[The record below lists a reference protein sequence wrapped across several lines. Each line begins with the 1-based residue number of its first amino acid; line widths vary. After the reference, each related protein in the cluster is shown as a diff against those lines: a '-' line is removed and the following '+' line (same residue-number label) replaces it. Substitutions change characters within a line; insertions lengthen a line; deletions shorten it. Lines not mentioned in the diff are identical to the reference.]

1 MYQPQLEAE
10 KSLIGGLLIAP
21 EYIPHVAGEIET
33 DDFYL
38 DESKLAFEAMLA
50 LYQDKEQIDYVSV
63 AHRRPQIK
71 EYALYCADLVPNVT
85 LQAIDNYAMLTKEE
99 RARRQ
104 AYDKAMELIDMLD
117 YREQIS
123 SIGATVNDLAK
134 IMDLTKEQDETTIKQ
149 GLLTLF
155 RDYKNNREY
164 IKTGYHSLDQKTYI
178 ERSDY
183 IVIGGRPSS
192 GKTAFSLNLALHL
205 AKRYHVVYFSLE
217 TKNQKI
223 IERLFTT
230 YAGLDFGKLKSRTL
244 NDDEM
249 LKAAQDSIGAS
260 KLKLTVVN
268 ASGKTV
274 AWIQSKA
281 LKLKA
286 DIVMIDYI
294 GLIQAKGKSR
304 YEMVSNIS
312 VDLHVM
318 AQSLGITVVALS
330 QLNRAGSG
338 APRMEDLR
346 ESGQIEQ
353 DADLIMLLHNDKD
366 KGEYTVIVA
375 KNKEG
380 ITGAVPMRFDGA
392 KQTFYELETRYD
404 NIHNSGD
411 TAKQ

>member
-1 MYQPQLEAE
+1 M
-10 KSLIGGLLIAP
+10 
-21 EYIPHVAGEIET
+21 
-33 DDFYL
+33 
-38 DESKLAFEAMLA
+38 
-50 LYQDKEQIDYVSV
+50 
-63 AHRRPQIK
+63 
-71 EYALYCADLVPNVT
+71 C
-85 LQAIDNYAMLTKEE
+85 
-99 RARRQ
+99 
-104 AYDKAMELIDMLD
+104 
-117 YREQIS
+117 
-123 SIGATVNDLAK
+123 
-134 IMDLTKEQDETTIKQ
+134 
-149 GLLTLF
+149 
-155 RDYKNNREY
+155 
-164 IKTGYHSLDQKTYI
+164 
-178 ERSDY
+178 
-183 IVIGGRPSS
+183 
-192 GKTAFSLNLALHL
+192 
-205 AKRYHVVYFSLE
+205 FSLE

-244 NDDEM
+244 NDDEL